1 MSEAAWR
8 KSSHS
13 DVNGQCVE
21 VAASEGRVAAR
32 DSKDPH
38 GPRGEITAEVWHT
51 LLNTIRTRR

>member
-1 MSEAAWR
+1 M
-8 KSSHS
+8 
-13 DVNGQCVE
+13 
-21 VAASEGRVAAR
+21 AASEGRVAAR